1 MLVMEDRR
9 KEIKAILNEELNNLR
24 QRIIENH
31 IQAGQRA
38 SGRTIKSLHVVVDDN
53 HGILFGRQAFGVLET
68 GRRPGKVPKGFCKI
82 IRQWMMDKGIQVE
95 KPKSFAYLVA
105 RKIAREGTELY
116 RTGKHEDIYSK
127 DIERT
132 IQNIMNRVFGIFSKD
147 VQYINLNNNANSNI

>member
-9 KEIKAILNEELNNLR
+9 KEIKGILIEELDSLR

-31 IQAGQRA
+31 IRAGQRA

-68 GRRPGKVPKGFCKI
+68 GRRPGKVPKGFY
-82 IRQWMMDKGIQVE
+82 KGIQVE

-105 RKIAREGTELY
+105 RKIAREGTEVY

-132 IQNIMNRVFGIFSKD
+132 IQNVMNRVFGIFSKD
-147 VQYINLNNNANSNI
+147 VQHINLNNNANSNI